1 MTLPFIEAYRSRRV
15 GVMLPLGLMS
25 GLPNPLV
32 TGTLTAWMAT
42 AGVDLGT
49 IGLFGLASLPYNL
62 KFLWAP
68 LLDRYVPPILGRRRG
83 YLLLSQVA
91 IALGLF
97 FVSVV
102 DPSTQ
107 PTTLAW
113 AILAL
118 SFFSASQDIV
128 ADAYRTDAT
137 RENER
142 ASAAAVF
149 VLGYRL
155 ALLLAGGGALIL
167 SDQVSWQVVYRLMA
181 GLMLLGPV
189 ITFFAPEPEV
199 VPDAPPTLYAA
210 VWLPLKEFFTRRG
223 VVFSL
228 IVVLTYKVGD
238 SVAGHLLT
246 PFLMDVGFSRTEIGG
261 VQKVFGLVATIVGAL
276 LGGGFTARLGLRRA
290 LIVFGILQASANL
303 FYAVLAHVGK
313 SHALL
318 ITSIGVDN
326 LMNGLGTAAFVALL
340 MALSDHRYT
349 AFQYALLS
357 SAMSVVGRLFGAA
370 GGFIAQDFGWPVFF
384 VMTVL
389 LSAPAVAVLWLRPL
403 AEATRPKLEAPT

>member
-102 DPSTQ
+102 DPSMQ

-228 IVVLTYKVGD
+228 IVVLTYKVD
-238 SVAGHLLT
+238 
-246 PFLMDVGFSRTEIGG
+246 R
-261 VQKVFGLVATIVGAL
+261 K
-276 LGGGFTARLGLRRA
+276 
-290 LIVFGILQASANL
+290 
-303 FYAVLAHVGK
+303 
-313 SHALL
+313 
-318 ITSIGVDN
+318 
-326 LMNGLGTAAFVALL
+326 
-340 MALSDHRYT
+340 
-349 AFQYALLS
+349 
-357 SAMSVVGRLFGAA
+357 SVV
-370 GGFIAQDFGWPVFF
+370 
-384 VMTVL
+384 
-389 LSAPAVAVLWLRPL
+389 
-403 AEATRPKLEAPT
+403 